1 MLCSRIVFTYASTGA
16 DGRPDAGEWTG
27 LVLWI
32 MKSGGE
38 PWLSSI
44 RPEELTG
51 FLSETGWTYLP
62 ETEGTGKHGVEYF
75 GVATK

>member
-1 MLCSRIVFTYASTGA
+1 MLPGQFEAFAYRKAFCERQVGSWF
-16 DGRPDAGEWTG
+16 WG

-38 PWLSSI
+38 LWLSSI

-51 FLSETGWTYLP
+51 FLSETGWTFLP
-62 ETEGTGKHGVEYF
+62 QTESTGKHGIEYF
-75 GVATK
+75 GVAVR